1 MFELRK
7 IRESR
12 SILCANQTN
21 KYASWYSFFYKKKKL
36 FCLICSVSWC
46 LKFHSHCWYGAC
58 NLDIT
63 LKAWTEFWY
72 ITVLSR
78 KRFRTKST
86 MAFDQKKK
94 KYYGLSLEQKEIKVA
109 SFVDF
114 DLYYFPSNGKKE
126 PNWKSNGVLNNWF
139 QLELMLNFLSCWNF
153 VFVKDPKATSRKE
166 TIAFIHGLRNHTVRV
181 LIMVPNNEHQLGDN
195 IFVLK
200 LRPLDLD

>member
-7 IRESR
+7 NRESR

-21 KYASWYSFFYKKKKL
+21 KYASWYSFFIKKKTIL
-36 FCLICSVSWC
+36 FNLFSILVLKISQSLLIWC
-46 LKFHSHCWYGAC
+46 VRLRDHIESLNWILIHYC
-58 NLDIT
+58 T
-63 LKAWTEFWY
+63 L
-72 ITVLSR
+72 
-78 KRFRTKST
+78 
-86 MAFDQKKK
+86 QKKISNK

-139 QLELMLNFLSCWNF
+139 QLELILNFLSCWNF